1 MFSRY
6 SFKTGSFFSLHPSFP
21 AFLPFS
27 LSLSLPDPF
36 FFPSFHLWR
45 TCCAPGTMS
54 SAAHK
59 KARRERRSLC
69 LGKVWSGGGVSPA
82 HRGPRPAHHLSAF
95 PLSVF
100 VTGDVLDPSR
110 SRWSTRYLR
119 LLRPYSGSPEVL
131 QLACK
136 TCNICSLASPPSSLT
151 PGVVAGG

>member
-27 LSLSLPDPF
+27 LSLPDPS

-45 TCCAPGTMS
+45 TCCVPGTMS
-54 SAAHK
+54 SPAHK

-82 HRGPRPAHHLSAF
+82 HRGPRPAHCLLSHCLF
-95 PLSVF
+95 LSLEMCWTPAAPVGPH
-100 VTGDVLDPSR
+100 VICGCSGLTAAAPRCCSR
-110 SRWSTRYLR
+110 PAKPVIFALW
-119 LLRPYSGSPEVL
+119 LLPQVH
-131 QLACK
+131 
-136 TCNICSLASPPSSLT
+136 
-151 PGVVAGG
+151 